1 MADAQPLPKY
11 IQISERLIREI
22 AAGHIANGARLPP
35 ERDMAADLG
44 IAVGTLRKALGDLEA
59 KGLLER
65 IQGSGNYVR
74 HKPDVD
80 SVYAFFRL
88 ERVQGG
94 GLPTAEVLTVDRLAK
109 PEGPH
114 FGPDPEGHRIRRVRR
129 LDDVVIAVEE
139 IWLDGGWRQSITR
152 QDLSDSLYL
161 YYRETLGLVIAS
173 VEDRIGVAPVPEH
186 RLVTSNGLGGRA
198 RATPKNI
205 HAHGLILIRRDT
217 SRAWEKVENVRKR
230 QVWIDRLWHDGP
242 RTYPEYQPSA
252 AWHSVGRL

>member
-1 MADAQPLPKY
+1 MAGSQPLPKY

-22 AAGHIANGARLPP
+22 AAGHIADGARMPP

-44 IAVGTLRKALGDLEA
+44 IAVGTLRKALGDLEE

-74 HKPDVD
+74 HKPEVE

-109 PEGPH
+109 PAGPD
-114 FGPDPEGHRIRRVRR
+114 FGPDTEGHRIRRLRR
-129 LDDVVIAVEE
+129 LDDEVVALEE
-139 IWLDGGWRQSITR
+139 IWLDGGWRDVITR
-152 QDLSDSLYL
+152 NDLSDSLYL

-173 VEDRIGVAPVPEH
+173 VEDRIGVAPVPDWRDARFAPVPGSAVGYIE
-186 RLVTSNGLGGRA
+186 RIGRTSAGS
-198 RATPKNI
+198 PEEF
-205 HAHGLILIRRDT
+205 
-217 SRAWEKVENVRKR
+217 SRTWFD
-230 QVWIDRLWHDGP
+230 IDKTRYVSRMGK
-242 RTYPEYQPSA
+242 
-252 AWHSVGRL
+252 G

>member
-1 MADAQPLPKY
+1 MAGSQPLPKY

-22 AAGHIANGARLPP
+22 AAGHIADGARMPP

-44 IAVGTLRKALGDLEA
+44 IAVGTLRKALGDLEE

-74 HKPDVD
+74 HKPEVE

-109 PEGPH
+109 PAGPD
-114 FGPDPEGHRIRRVRR
+114 FGPDAEGHRIRRLRR
-129 LDDVVIAVEE
+129 LDDEVVALEE
-139 IWLDGGWRQSITR
+139 IWLDGGWRDVITR
-152 QDLSDSLYL
+152 NDLSDSLYL

-173 VEDRIGVAPVPEH
+173 VEDRIGVAPVPDWGDARFAPVPGTAVGYIE
-186 RLVTSNGLGGRA
+186 RIGRTSAGS
-198 RATPKNI
+198 PEEF
-205 HAHGLILIRRDT
+205 
-217 SRAWEKVENVRKR
+217 SRTWFD
-230 QVWIDRLWHDGP
+230 IDKTRYVSRMGK
-242 RTYPEYQPSA
+242 
-252 AWHSVGRL
+252 G

>member
-173 VEDRIGVAPVPEH
+173 VEDRIGVAPVPDWADARFDPRSGTPVGYIE
-186 RLVTSNGLGGRA
+186 RIGRTSAG
-198 RATPKNI
+198 
-205 HAHGLILIRRDT
+205 
-217 SRAWEKVENVRKR
+217 
-230 QVWIDRLWHDGP
+230 
-242 RTYPEYQPSA
+242 YPEEYSRTWFDIDKA
-252 AWHSVGRL
+252 RYISRMGKG